1 MKFNVLNLAKW
12 VAENQ
17 DQLKPPVGNKEI
29 FPEGD
34 FIVMAVGGPNVRK
47 DYHYN
52 EGAEFFYQIKGDIVL
67 KIIENGEFRD
77 VEIKEGDIYLL
88 NAKIPHSPQRPAG
101 TIGLVVEE
109 RRKDFQTDGFQW
121 YCDNCKH
128 LLFEEYFK
136 LTDISKQLPATF
148 AKFNA
153 NTELHK
159 CKNCGEILQIPQKK
173 S

>member
-109 RRKDFQTDGFQW
+109 RRNKG
-121 YCDNCKH
+121 
-128 LLFEEYFK
+128 
-136 LTDISKQLPATF
+136 
-148 AKFNA
+148 
-153 NTELHK
+153 
-159 CKNCGEILQIPQKK
+159 
-173 S
+173 

>member
-52 EGAEFFYQIKGDIVL
+52 EGAEFFYQIKGDITL

-88 NAKIPHSPQRPAG
+88 NARIPHSPQRPAG
-101 TIGLVVEE
+101 TVGLVVEE

-121 YCDNCKH
+121 YCDSCKN

-153 NTELHK
+153 NTALHK
-159 CKNCGEILQIPQKK
+159 CKKCGEILQIPQKK
-173 S
+173 